1 MRRSKTCVCGV
12 VGEDEARREDTISRR
27 EAPRRRDMRRRRDW
41 HSEARPAAA
50 AAVAAAARAA
60 VEGLAPIPPSSMA
73 RVPADRLVAAVAVGR
88 RGRRR
93 GNAISD
99 GDRRAAVDS
108 GVLCFA
114 LWSGWKIRNALN
126 HKAVFDSG

>member
-60 VEGLAPIPPSSMA
+60 VEGLAPIPPRSTA
-73 RVPADRLVAAVAVGR
+73 RVPAKRLVAPVAVGR

-93 GNAISD
+93 GIAISD
-99 GDRRAAVDS
+99 GERWWTRVCSAF
-108 GVLCFA
+108 FA
-114 LWSGWKIRNALN
+114 FWSGWKRINAV
-126 HKAVFDSG
+126 KP